1 MPSGEYRWWT
11 GWTGRLWPSPLA
23 LPRGKQGPARQC
35 LTPEPPDCTALEC
48 DCTIGGNNTG
58 RANNH
63 QDVWEDLKSPCSCLE
78 PSKGEE
84 ASRAERG
91 ELLTNARRTEKS
103 EQLNRTCKKARQCP
117 SPQPHHPSPF
127 LRPACFTVGRRD
139 GWSLSAQGRCPPAG
153 KGSPAHCLIDL
164 CGPVATA
171 GVSQCP
177 LLRDRPSQAGCVHTS
192 HCLQCSFCSRD
203 NKPSFL
209 LCMPRLMTQLRMGL
223 KLPPPGSR
231 KLCSPVLLSQPHS
244 SVYARLLSSVGS
256 LCCTEFSRVHSWP
269 HSWGVSG

>member
-1 MPSGEYRWWT
+1 MIKT
-11 GWTGRLWPSPLA
+11 KILWKFWSHHFHLSLTRKWIVLGL
-23 LPRGKQGPARQC
+23 LP
-35 LTPEPPDCTALEC
+35 C
-48 DCTIGGNNTG
+48 DASIW
-58 RANNH
+58 
-63 QDVWEDLKSPCSCLE
+63 D
-78 PSKGEE
+78 PSK
-84 ASRAERG
+84 
-91 ELLTNARRTEKS
+91 
-103 EQLNRTCKKARQCP
+103 LN
-117 SPQPHHPSPF
+117 
-127 LRPACFTVGRRD
+127 LRVAP
-139 GWSLSAQGRCPPAG
+139 
-153 KGSPAHCLIDL
+153 DL

-231 KLCSPVLLSQPHS
+231 KLCSPVLLSRPHS

-256 LCCTEFSRVHSWP
+256 LCCTEFSRVRSRP